1 MTFLLSKKIS
11 SQADN
16 PFQTGNKFQS
26 KF

>member
-1 MTFLLSKKIS
+1 MLFS

-16 PFQTGNKFQS
+16 PFQTSNKFQS